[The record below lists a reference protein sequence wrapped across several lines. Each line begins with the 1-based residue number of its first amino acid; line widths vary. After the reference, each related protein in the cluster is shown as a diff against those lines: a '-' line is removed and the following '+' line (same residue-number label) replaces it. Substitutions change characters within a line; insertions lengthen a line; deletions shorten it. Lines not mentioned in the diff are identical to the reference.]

1 MRQDLYSELL
11 SHLGNALA
19 PVMQGLEVLAVSGET
34 EDPAAKD
41 GGPMDV
47 AAILPLLD
55 ELQTLL
61 EEMDPEAEDK
71 VTDLKAQLGGGTHQ
85 KLVNK
90 LSKQVGEFEFEDARE
105 TLAKLR
111 KALETE
117 K

>member
-1 MRQDLYSELL
+1 
-11 SHLGNALA
+11 
-19 PVMQGLEVLAVSGET
+19 
-34 EDPAAKD
+34 
-41 GGPMDV
+41 MDV

-71 VTDLKAQLGGGTHQ
+71 VTDLKAQLVGGAHQ
-85 KLVNK
+85 KLVIK

-111 KALETE
+111 KVLETE